1 MKRFPHVSLIAA
13 AFGTAVLFAACAPTG
28 PNASTTNSSTPETKP
43 SASPAAALV
52 FSGPVKVDRKDPAL
66 DKLVPADAKFEKLT
80 DGHKWSEGPV
90 WNRKEKF
97 VLFSD
102 IPNNEIVKWQEGKGE
117 SVFFTPAGYTGQTPF
132 TGREPGTNGL
142 TYDSK
147 GLLVAC
153 EHGDRRVSRLEAD
166 GKTKTTLADK
176 YEGKRLNSPND
187 LVYKSNGDLY
197 FTDPIYGLPK
207 GWDDPGRELDFCGVY
222 RLSKDGKLTL
232 LTKEITRPNGIA
244 FSPDEKKLY
253 VASSDP
259 EKAIWMAYDVKPD
272 GTIAN
277 GKVFFDATAWA
288 KEKRP
293 GLPDGM
299 KIDKNGNLFA
309 TGPGGVHVFS
319 PEGKHLG
326 TFDTGVPTSNVA
338 WGDDG
343 STLYITANSAL
354 LRVKLNTKGEGF

>member
-13 AFGTAVLFAACAPTG
+13 VFAVVFASWSNAPIAG
-28 PNASTTNSSTPETKP
+28 NAPDNK
-43 SASPAAALV
+43 PAATSAAIESDSAAKIVRL
-52 FSGPVKVDRKDPAL
+52 DPAF
-66 DKLVPADAKFEKLT
+66 DKLVPANARVEKLV
-80 DGHKWSEGPV
+80 DGHKWTEGPV
-90 WNRKEKF
+90 WNRKERYL
-97 VLFSD
+97 LFSD
-102 IPNNEIVKWQEGKGE
+102 IPNNAIIKWQEGKGE
-117 SVFFTPAGYTGQTPF
+117 SLYMQPAGYTGKEPF
-132 TGREPGTNGL
+132 TGYEPGTNGL
-142 TYDSK
+142 TYDSE
-147 GLLVAC
+147 GRLVAC

-176 YEGKRLNSPND
+176 YNGKRLNSPND

-197 FTDPIYGLPK
+197 FTDPPYGLPK
-207 GWDDPGRELDFCGVY
+207 QMDDPARELDFCGVY

-244 FSPDEKKLY
+244 LSPDEKKLY

-259 EKAIWMAYDVKPD
+259 NKAIWMVYDAQPD

-288 KEKRP
+288 REKRP

-299 KIDKNGNLFA
+299 KVDKDGNLFA
-309 TGPGGVHVFS
+309 TGPGGVLVFS

-343 STLYITANSAL
+343 STLYITANTAL
-354 LRVKLNTKGEGF
+354 LRVKLNTKGLGF

>member
-1 MKRFPHVSLIAA
+1 MKRFQHMPLIAA
-13 AFGTAVLFAACAPTG
+13 AFAVVLAFGSNAPMASNGSDNKPASNSAA
-28 PNASTTNSSTPETKP
+28 SESD
-43 SASPAAALV
+43 SAAKIVSL
-52 FSGPVKVDRKDPAL
+52 DPAF
-66 DKLVPADAKFEKLT
+66 DKLVPAGAKVEKLV
-80 DGHKWSEGPV
+80 DGRKWVEGPV
-90 WNRKEKF
+90 WNRKETYL
-97 VLFSD
+97 LFSD
-102 IPNNEIVKWQEGKGE
+102 IPNNAIIKWQEGKGE
-117 SVFFTPAGYTGQTPF
+117 SVFMQPAGYTGKEPF
-132 TGREPGTNGL
+132 TGHEPGTNGL
-142 TYDSK
+142 TYDTQ
-147 GLLVAC
+147 GRLVAC
-153 EHGDRRVSRLEAD
+153 EHGDRRISRLEAD

-176 YEGKRLNSPND
+176 YQGKRLNSPND
-187 LVYKSNGDLY
+187 LAYKSNGDLY

-207 GWDDPGRELDFCGVY
+207 GAEDPARELDFCGVY

-259 EKAIWMAYDVKPD
+259 DKAIWMVYDTQPD

-299 KIDKNGNLFA
+299 KVDEHGNLFA

-326 TFDTGVPTSNVA
+326 TFDTGVPTANVA
-338 WGDDG
+338 WGGDG
-343 STLYITANSAL
+343 STLYITANTAL
-354 LRVKLNTKGEGF
+354 LRVKLNTKGIGF